1 MSGTLVPAGLTVM
14 TTTNRQDE
22 HLSAL
27 LDGETERFET
37 RRMVDALLENAELR
51 GRWARYHLI
60 GETLRQEQP
69 MLADASFSARVMER
83 IQQEGMDQ
91 PVPERQG
98 RRWMR
103 PVLGLAMAASVA
115 GAMVI
120 GLQSMLGPG
129 DVGGHGLQQSPME
142 ASVAPAG
149 QAASDPGYHVP
160 NQLESYM
167 RMNSYLLSH
176 VEQSG
181 AQGVMPYA
189 RMVGYAPGRS

>member
-1 MSGTLVPAGLTVM
+1 M
-14 TTTNRQDE
+14 TTINRQDE

-27 LDGETERFET
+27 MDGETERFET
-37 RRMVDALLENAELR
+37 RRMVDTLLESSELR

-60 GETLRQEQP
+60 GEILRQEQP
-69 MLADASFSARVMER
+69 MLADGSFSARVMEQIR
-83 IQQEGMDQ
+83 KEDVGQLA
-91 PVPERQG
+91 PVRRG

-103 PVLGLAMAASVA
+103 PALGLAMAASVA

-129 DVGGHGLQQSPME
+129 DVGGHGLQQAPME
-142 ASVAPAG
+142 ASVAPAA
-149 QAASDPGYHVP
+149 QTPDPGYHVP

-189 RMVGYAPGRS
+189 RMVGYEPGSS

>member
-1 MSGTLVPAGLTVM
+1 M
-14 TTTNRQDE
+14 TTMNRQDE

-27 LDGETERFET
+27 VDGETERFET
-37 RRMVDALLENAELR
+37 RRIVDSLLENPELR
-51 GRWARYHLI
+51 ERWARYHLI
-60 GETLRQEQP
+60 GEAVRQEQP

-83 IQQEGMDQ
+83 IQEEAAEQM
-91 PVPERQG
+91 VPERQG
-98 RRWMR
+98 RRWVR

-120 GLQSMLGPG
+120 GLQSVLGPG
-129 DVGGHGLQQSPME
+129 GVGSHGLQQAPME
-142 ASVAPAG
+142 ASVTAAAP
-149 QAASDPGYHVP
+149 ASDPGYHVA

-167 RMNSYLLSH
+167 QMNSYLLSH

-189 RMVGYAPGRS
+189 RMVGYAPGNS